1 MSKASLLCK
10 RIKKSLRLYG
20 FHNLIMDVLTVFS
33 ACMSIFAAFSRN
45 DIVLGLSCLLLF
57 FLLIIVSISFYLYKK
72 DSVKLDH
79 LYIDN
84 YVISPDGSYKI
95 KKTPLISTITYLI
108 LTRHE
113 ERKLFNDLSVS
124 SISTDY
130 SFSGDPAHTE
140 FDGNRMPIS
149 EQKISY
155 TINSM
160 NRTSHPIFHFDFY
173 QIWSI
178 LAKGNNTTYAV
189 SCKDVSGNDIP
200 CQCSYVNIHSMCN
213 RVTVKF
219 ECSGISPQQCLSLHF
234 NRTNRPAGFHN
245 SDAFVFDPAQ
255 YDDTANFQ
263 WHPSVNSDSIVINES
278 DITIYTINRTT
289 FEKTKL
295 FSCKFKAFN
304 AYLQQSNNHGNLKCS
319 PKEIFLIN
327 ITQSKETFVNTV
339 HCQSTDENHSFSLL

>member
-178 LAKGNNTTYAV
+178 LAKGN
-189 SCKDVSGNDIP
+189 K
-200 CQCSYVNIHSMCN
+200 
-213 RVTVKF
+213 
-219 ECSGISPQQCLSLHF
+219 QCLSLHF

-245 SDAFVFDPAQ
+245 SEAFVFDPAQ

-304 AYLQQSNNHGNLKCS
+304 AYLQQSNNHGHLKCS

>member
-57 FLLIIVSISFYLYKK
+57 LLLIIVSISFYLYKK

-160 NRTSHPIFHFDFY
+160 NRTSHPIFHFDF
-173 QIWSI
+173 
-178 LAKGNNTTYAV
+178 
-189 SCKDVSGNDIP
+189 
-200 CQCSYVNIHSMCN
+200 
-213 RVTVKF
+213 
-219 ECSGISPQQCLSLHF
+219 
-234 NRTNRPAGFHN
+234 
-245 SDAFVFDPAQ
+245 
-255 YDDTANFQ
+255 
-263 WHPSVNSDSIVINES
+263 
-278 DITIYTINRTT
+278 
-289 FEKTKL
+289 
-295 FSCKFKAFN
+295 
-304 AYLQQSNNHGNLKCS
+304 
-319 PKEIFLIN
+319 
-327 ITQSKETFVNTV
+327 
-339 HCQSTDENHSFSLL
+339 

>member
-1 MSKASLLCK
+1 
-10 RIKKSLRLYG
+10 
-20 FHNLIMDVLTVFS
+20 
-33 ACMSIFAAFSRN
+33 
-45 DIVLGLSCLLLF
+45 
-57 FLLIIVSISFYLYKK
+57 
-72 DSVKLDH
+72 
-79 LYIDN
+79 
-84 YVISPDGSYKI
+84 
-95 KKTPLISTITYLI
+95 
-108 LTRHE
+108 
-113 ERKLFNDLSVS
+113 
-124 SISTDY
+124 
-130 SFSGDPAHTE
+130 
-140 FDGNRMPIS
+140 
-149 EQKISY
+149 
-155 TINSM
+155 M

-245 SDAFVFDPAQ
+245 SEAFVFDPAQ

-278 DITIYTINRTT
+278 DITIYT
-289 FEKTKL
+289 
-295 FSCKFKAFN
+295 
-304 AYLQQSNNHGNLKCS
+304 NNHGNLKCS

>member
-1 MSKASLLCK
+1 MFVPLVH
-10 RIKKSLRLYG
+10 RG
-20 FHNLIMDVLTVFS
+20 
-33 ACMSIFAAFSRN
+33 
-45 DIVLGLSCLLLF
+45 
-57 FLLIIVSISFYLYKK
+57 
-72 DSVKLDH
+72 
-79 LYIDN
+79 
-84 YVISPDGSYKI
+84 
-95 KKTPLISTITYLI
+95 LISTITYLI

-245 SDAFVFDPAQ
+245 SEAFVFDPAQ

-295 FSCKFKAFN
+295 FSCKFKDFN
-304 AYLQQSNNHGNLKCS
+304 AYLQQSDNHGNLKCS

>member
-200 CQCSYVNIHSMCN
+200 CQCSYVTFILC
-213 RVTVKF
+213 VI
-219 ECSGISPQQCLSLHF
+219 GSL
-234 NRTNRPAGFHN
+234 
-245 SDAFVFDPAQ
+245 
-255 YDDTANFQ
+255 
-263 WHPSVNSDSIVINES
+263 
-278 DITIYTINRTT
+278 
-289 FEKTKL
+289 
-295 FSCKFKAFN
+295 
-304 AYLQQSNNHGNLKCS
+304 
-319 PKEIFLIN
+319 
-327 ITQSKETFVNTV
+327 
-339 HCQSTDENHSFSLL
+339 